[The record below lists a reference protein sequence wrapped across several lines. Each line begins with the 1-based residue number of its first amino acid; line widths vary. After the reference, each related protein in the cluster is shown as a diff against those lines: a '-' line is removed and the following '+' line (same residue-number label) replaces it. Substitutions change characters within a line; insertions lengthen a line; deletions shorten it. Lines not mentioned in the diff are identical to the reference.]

1 MQQRQLPVRPAFVMT
16 NNKVQRQNLCQSGP
30 TCPNLPSHMASCML
44 LAPMSVLGTVCVFVC
59 RHHHHSHQHQ
69 NHCLQVAALF
79 VSLKEIFLLLSLL
92 AVQKLLLR
100 STTITVVDGGDFLAV
115 ASFALFLRYTNI
127 ATKQARPPRSIYESL
142 CGNNS
147 YAFCLSA
154 CGGETPAL
162 LSAALQSRLRISE
175 KVAAMMHWPAAWPNK
190 HAKNAAPHCS
200 DP

>member
-115 ASFALFLRYTNI
+115 ASLALSWRYTNI
-127 ATKQARPPRSIYESL
+127 ATKQGRPPRSTAAYLLTPLKS
-142 CGNNS
+142 
-147 YAFCLSA
+147 SA
-154 CGGETPAL
+154 CQWQQMRGQVWMKGERACNATICMARHAIHDG
-162 LSAALQSRLRISE
+162 AADG
-175 KVAAMMHWPAAWPNK
+175 H
-190 HAKNAAPHCS
+190 
-200 DP
+200 